1 MGGGLKALSLS
12 LSPCLSLCNRF
23 MQLRKRTIEIR
34 KRGEKEMVEEEE
46 ENKKKKEEEVEEE
59 EKKLK

>member
-46 ENKKKKEEEVEEE
+46 ENKKKKEEVEEE